1 MSEAACKTCDIGK
14 YNDEIAQS
22 SCKGCEKGYVSA
34 SGSSSVDACQLC
46 PMGWLGEGKAQG
58 CARCPVGKWSSD
70 FWDGKVASECASSY
84 IGVIV
89 SGTCLSHGGS
99 IPVSLSADECI
110 GYGND
115 TSDYKSN
122 KVLESR
128 NINLLRKNADELLKQ
143 YQKLDK
149 EIILSS
155 KVKSIKV
162 NIHKKNLLEK
172 EKERIR
178 ILYVKIRKRIINIAS
193 NGNE

>member
-1 MSEAACKTCDIGK
+1 MKKLIKNNKKINQQKLFNPELFLTLNDIKERFGK
-14 YNDEIAQS
+14 NA
-22 SCKGCEKGYVSA
+22 
-34 SGSSSVDACQLC
+34 
-46 PMGWLGEGKAQG
+46 
-58 CARCPVGKWSSD
+58 
-70 FWDGKVASECASSY
+70 
-84 IGVIV
+84 
-89 SGTCLSHGGS
+89 
-99 IPVSLSADECI
+99 I

-122 KVLESR
+122 KVLKSTD
-128 NINLLRKNADELLKQ
+128 INLLRKNVDELLKQ

-149 EIILSS
+149 EIILYS
-155 KVKSIKV
+155 KVKNIKL

>member
-1 MSEAACKTCDIGK
+1 MKKLIKNNKKINQQKLFNPELFLTLNNIKERFGK
-14 YNDEIAQS
+14 NA
-22 SCKGCEKGYVSA
+22 
-34 SGSSSVDACQLC
+34 
-46 PMGWLGEGKAQG
+46 
-58 CARCPVGKWSSD
+58 
-70 FWDGKVASECASSY
+70 
-84 IGVIV
+84 
-89 SGTCLSHGGS
+89 
-99 IPVSLSADECI
+99 I

-122 KVLESR
+122 KVLKSTD
-128 NINLLRKNADELLKQ
+128 INLLRKNADELLKQ

-149 EIILSS
+149 EIILYS

-162 NIHKKNLLEK
+162 NMHKKNLLEK

>member
-1 MSEAACKTCDIGK
+1 MKKLIKNNKKINQQKLFNPELFLTLNNIKERFGK
-14 YNDEIAQS
+14 NA
-22 SCKGCEKGYVSA
+22 
-34 SGSSSVDACQLC
+34 
-46 PMGWLGEGKAQG
+46 
-58 CARCPVGKWSSD
+58 
-70 FWDGKVASECASSY
+70 
-84 IGVIV
+84 
-89 SGTCLSHGGS
+89 
-99 IPVSLSADECI
+99 I

-149 EIILSS
+149 EIILYS
-155 KVKSIKV
+155 KVKSIKL

-193 NGNE
+193 NSNE

>member
-1 MSEAACKTCDIGK
+1 MKKLIKNNKKINQQKLFNPELFLTLNNIKERFGK
-14 YNDEIAQS
+14 NA
-22 SCKGCEKGYVSA
+22 
-34 SGSSSVDACQLC
+34 
-46 PMGWLGEGKAQG
+46 
-58 CARCPVGKWSSD
+58 
-70 FWDGKVASECASSY
+70 
-84 IGVIV
+84 
-89 SGTCLSHGGS
+89 
-99 IPVSLSADECI
+99 I

-149 EIILSS
+149 EIILYS

-162 NIHKKNLLEK
+162 NMHKKNLLEK

-193 NGNE
+193 NSNE

>member
-1 MSEAACKTCDIGK
+1 MKKLIKNNKKINQQKLFNPELFLTLNNIKERFGK
-14 YNDEIAQS
+14 N
-22 SCKGCEKGYVSA
+22 V
-34 SGSSSVDACQLC
+34 
-46 PMGWLGEGKAQG
+46 
-58 CARCPVGKWSSD
+58 
-70 FWDGKVASECASSY
+70 
-84 IGVIV
+84 
-89 SGTCLSHGGS
+89 
-99 IPVSLSADECI
+99 I

-149 EIILSS
+149 EIILYS
-155 KVKSIKV
+155 KVKNIKV

-178 ILYVKIRKRIINIAS
+178 ILYVKIRERIINIVS

>member
-1 MSEAACKTCDIGK
+1 MKKLIKNNKKINQQKLFNPELFLTLNDIKERFGK
-14 YNDEIAQS
+14 NA
-22 SCKGCEKGYVSA
+22 
-34 SGSSSVDACQLC
+34 
-46 PMGWLGEGKAQG
+46 
-58 CARCPVGKWSSD
+58 
-70 FWDGKVASECASSY
+70 
-84 IGVIV
+84 
-89 SGTCLSHGGS
+89 
-99 IPVSLSADECI
+99 I

-149 EIILSS
+149 EIILYS
-155 KVKSIKV
+155 KVKNIKL

>member
-1 MSEAACKTCDIGK
+1 MKKLIKNNKKINQQKLFNPELFLTLNNIKERFGK
-14 YNDEIAQS
+14 NA
-22 SCKGCEKGYVSA
+22 
-34 SGSSSVDACQLC
+34 
-46 PMGWLGEGKAQG
+46 
-58 CARCPVGKWSSD
+58 
-70 FWDGKVASECASSY
+70 
-84 IGVIV
+84 
-89 SGTCLSHGGS
+89 
-99 IPVSLSADECI
+99 I

>member
-1 MSEAACKTCDIGK
+1 MKKLIKNNKKINQQKLFNPELFLTLNNIKERFGK
-14 YNDEIAQS
+14 NA
-22 SCKGCEKGYVSA
+22 
-34 SGSSSVDACQLC
+34 
-46 PMGWLGEGKAQG
+46 
-58 CARCPVGKWSSD
+58 
-70 FWDGKVASECASSY
+70 
-84 IGVIV
+84 
-89 SGTCLSHGGS
+89 
-99 IPVSLSADECI
+99 I

-122 KVLESR
+122 KVLKSTD
-128 NINLLRKNADELLKQ
+128 INLLRKNADELLKQ

-193 NGNE
+193 NSNE

>member
-1 MSEAACKTCDIGK
+1 MKKLIKNNKKINQQKLFNPELFLTLNNIKERFGK
-14 YNDEIAQS
+14 N
-22 SCKGCEKGYVSA
+22 
-34 SGSSSVDACQLC
+34 
-46 PMGWLGEGKAQG
+46 
-58 CARCPVGKWSSD
+58 
-70 FWDGKVASECASSY
+70 
-84 IGVIV
+84 
-89 SGTCLSHGGS
+89 T
-99 IPVSLSADECI
+99 I

-149 EIILSS
+149 EIILYS

-178 ILYVKIRKRIINIAS
+178 ILYVKLRKKITNIAS

>member
-1 MSEAACKTCDIGK
+1 MKKLIKNNKKINQQKLFNPELFLTLNNIKERFGK
-14 YNDEIAQS
+14 NA
-22 SCKGCEKGYVSA
+22 
-34 SGSSSVDACQLC
+34 
-46 PMGWLGEGKAQG
+46 
-58 CARCPVGKWSSD
+58 
-70 FWDGKVASECASSY
+70 
-84 IGVIV
+84 
-89 SGTCLSHGGS
+89 
-99 IPVSLSADECI
+99 I

-149 EIILSS
+149 EIILYS
-155 KVKSIKV
+155 KVKSIKL

>member
-1 MSEAACKTCDIGK
+1 MKKLIKNNKKINQQKLFNPELFLTLNNIKERFGK
-14 YNDEIAQS
+14 NA
-22 SCKGCEKGYVSA
+22 
-34 SGSSSVDACQLC
+34 
-46 PMGWLGEGKAQG
+46 
-58 CARCPVGKWSSD
+58 
-70 FWDGKVASECASSY
+70 
-84 IGVIV
+84 
-89 SGTCLSHGGS
+89 
-99 IPVSLSADECI
+99 I

-149 EIILSS
+149 EIILYS

>member
-1 MSEAACKTCDIGK
+1 MKKLIKNNKKINQQKLFNPELFLTLNNIKERFGK
-14 YNDEIAQS
+14 NA
-22 SCKGCEKGYVSA
+22 
-34 SGSSSVDACQLC
+34 
-46 PMGWLGEGKAQG
+46 
-58 CARCPVGKWSSD
+58 
-70 FWDGKVASECASSY
+70 
-84 IGVIV
+84 
-89 SGTCLSHGGS
+89 
-99 IPVSLSADECI
+99 I

-193 NGNE
+193 NSNE

>member
-1 MSEAACKTCDIGK
+1 MKKLIKNNKKINQQKLFNPELFLTLNNIKERFGK
-14 YNDEIAQS
+14 NA
-22 SCKGCEKGYVSA
+22 
-34 SGSSSVDACQLC
+34 
-46 PMGWLGEGKAQG
+46 
-58 CARCPVGKWSSD
+58 
-70 FWDGKVASECASSY
+70 
-84 IGVIV
+84 
-89 SGTCLSHGGS
+89 
-99 IPVSLSADECI
+99 I

-149 EIILSS
+149 EIILYS
-155 KVKSIKV
+155 KVKNIKL

>member
-1 MSEAACKTCDIGK
+1 MKKMIKNNKKINQQKLFNPELFLTLNNIKERFGK
-14 YNDEIAQS
+14 NA
-22 SCKGCEKGYVSA
+22 
-34 SGSSSVDACQLC
+34 
-46 PMGWLGEGKAQG
+46 
-58 CARCPVGKWSSD
+58 
-70 FWDGKVASECASSY
+70 
-84 IGVIV
+84 
-89 SGTCLSHGGS
+89 
-99 IPVSLSADECI
+99 I

-149 EIILSS
+149 EIILYS

>member
-1 MSEAACKTCDIGK
+1 MKKLIKNNKKINQQKLFNPELFLTLNNIKERFGK
-14 YNDEIAQS
+14 NA
-22 SCKGCEKGYVSA
+22 
-34 SGSSSVDACQLC
+34 
-46 PMGWLGEGKAQG
+46 
-58 CARCPVGKWSSD
+58 
-70 FWDGKVASECASSY
+70 
-84 IGVIV
+84 
-89 SGTCLSHGGS
+89 
-99 IPVSLSADECI
+99 I

-122 KVLESR
+122 KVLKSTD
-128 NINLLRKNADELLKQ
+128 INLLRKNADELLKQ

-149 EIILSS
+149 EIILYS

>member
-1 MSEAACKTCDIGK
+1 MKKLIKNNKKINQQKLFNPELFLTLNNIKERFGK
-14 YNDEIAQS
+14 NA
-22 SCKGCEKGYVSA
+22 
-34 SGSSSVDACQLC
+34 
-46 PMGWLGEGKAQG
+46 
-58 CARCPVGKWSSD
+58 
-70 FWDGKVASECASSY
+70 
-84 IGVIV
+84 
-89 SGTCLSHGGS
+89 
-99 IPVSLSADECI
+99 I

-149 EIILSS
+149 EIILYS

-162 NIHKKNLLEK
+162 NIHKKNLSEK

-178 ILYVKIRKRIINIAS
+178 ILYVKLRKKITNIAS